1 MTRRLMK
8 TALLGGAALLA
19 LGFGVVPV
27 AAATTDTSS
36 SDSTSSSSSVG
47 PTSESTTTTA
57 EFDTDPNAT
66 ITLSSAPN
74 ISFGKNITPN
84 GPTNGKYT
92 AVSVDNPIGVSNPGL
107 GSGWSVQVKN
117 SAFTDTTGDTLTGAV
132 LDLAAPT
139 VAAANTGNPSAKPD
153 GMSLSLNGTDA
164 NEILL
169 SAPLKGGLGI
179 WDGSY
184 SPAGVTLAVPAGQ
197 MGGTYTST
205 MTWQLSDTPE

>member
-19 LGFGVVPV
+19 LGFGVAPV
-27 AAATTDTSS
+27 LADTTDTSS
-36 SDSTSSSSSVG
+36 SDSSSSSSVG
-47 PTSESTTTTA
+47 PTSESTSTTA

-84 GPTNGKYT
+84 GPTNGNYT
-92 AVSVDNPIGVSNPGL
+92 AVTVDNPIGVSNPGL
-107 GSGWSVQVKN
+107 GSGWNVQVKN
-117 SAFTDTTGDTLTGAV
+117 TPFTDAAGDTLSGAV
-132 LDLAAPT
+132 LALASPT
-139 VAAANTGNPSAKPD
+139 IAAANTGNPSAKPD
-153 GMSLSLNGTDA
+153 GMSLSLDGTNA

-179 WDGSY
+179 WDASY
-184 SPAGVTLAVPAGQ
+184 SPSGVTLAIPAGQ